1 MIGAYGN
8 YSSRMAE
15 YPEFLNRSRLYHG
28 SSSAASQASDVDDW
42 SSIWRPPLTYKARRR
57 RAAAFRDFVLVTEFS
72 EIEGPVPLLTIPRD
86 TKLDSRRLNDLSV
99 RLMSTDYQSRG
110 GSHSSVAPDVQVF
123 QTNLLP
129 GVHAFANYV
138 TLCDVRARGF
148 VRPLCVAYV
157 TGDELKVPVIFEEL
171 RERILRACDMFKHT
185 NRLWFETELSALL
198 ADFTY
203 TKEEYLKWSS
213 APESSEALNKM
224 IAEDTLHVFGVLS
237 NRDNPAL
244 RSWHDAGN
252 IPMETEEVDDEV
264 PNLSEIACLDEPL
277 RHEEVK
283 ESSASG
289 SDIVDKSDEPLLERR
304 NLVEV
309 ISNVEIEND
318 VLSAVSAGSLQ
329 SSPVFVEFHE
339 ASKLSLPEEA
349 LGKLPTKQLH
359 YSSSSPNLNFP
370 SDDCS
375 LKSETL
381 EIKKVTLAE
390 FADVPKSDEE
400 ALFIKGIPDLKTE
413 IDELKVEMEEPQ
425 RSSPVLDCLEEGN
438 CVPEEASKTR
448 QVMDSVRSS
457 SPGSNPMPDGSLLE
471 SESLH
476 IKDMTSSGS
485 DVNKT
490 LSGNGG
496 IPSVELDIYELS
508 ADSADARKSSLSQ
521 GAFDL
526 PPVKDLVRSSSFTI
540 SNSTSDGCALKKFSS
555 DEHLPAA
562 KKFDFGNDGEIL
574 ERVNLQSLACQ
585 ISECELMLRSLEP
598 SINDADA
605 RARVDR
611 WKRAVYDGKFRCT
624 RLLLQLFL
632 GKDLESKKRSPRLI
646 APTPLK
652 RTFDSIRPFH
662 VLCQWGI
669 LPGIEI
675 LYDVAERYSIPTQ
688 CSKFH
693 KLDSFFRTHVMSEFC
708 LNLDIGMLKCLST
721 VPSVSDGKL
730 DIDVFDPE
738 CVAFIEAW
746 ATSLQCRQVSKFNRR
761 TLTHDIFASEGFFHL
776 APDPRWEMLQSD
788 QDSEVFAEIDKYYV
802 DSGPS
807 SVSSEPPPVSQILC
821 REEKLDNIVA
831 EHVSRAMENLNLG
844 DAGWNL
850 GTFFHLFAGVAYHIL
865 YSLLSGRPV
874 VIAGIE
880 SSESNVVERVRALEA
895 FLPRGS
901 RVLRWHTGIVDSF
914 HVQRYNL
921 IGICV
926 PERLSVM
933 DMMSSANL
941 NRVTVLNTENQHIFG
956 PAYSGSL
963 LENLTHTRA
972 KRAFQSDKAVLSQA
986 YGVLVSVSRK
996 VFLCYALTKEGR
1008 LQLKEVMAALGLDS
1022 CDRQIVKYLLD
1033 KSSCV

>member
-1 MIGAYGN
+1 
-8 YSSRMAE
+8 
-15 YPEFLNRSRLYHG
+15 
-28 SSSAASQASDVDDW
+28 
-42 SSIWRPPLTYKARRR
+42 
-57 RAAAFRDFVLVTEFS
+57 
-72 EIEGPVPLLTIPRD
+72 
-86 TKLDSRRLNDLSV
+86 
-99 RLMSTDYQSRG
+99 
-110 GSHSSVAPDVQVF
+110 
-123 QTNLLP
+123 
-129 GVHAFANYV
+129 
-138 TLCDVRARGF
+138 
-148 VRPLCVAYV
+148 
-157 TGDELKVPVIFEEL
+157 
-171 RERILRACDMFKHT
+171 
-185 NRLWFETELSALL
+185 
-198 ADFTY
+198 
-203 TKEEYLKWSS
+203 
-213 APESSEALNKM
+213 M

-880 SSESNVVERVRALEA
+880 SSESNVVERVVCCTNLQKLAKVGLLMFGWCSDNGSTLTATLMANQNWILWRSQTANQLA
-895 FLPRGS
+895 NFL
-901 RVLRWHTGIVDSF
+901 
-914 HVQRYNL
+914 
-921 IGICV
+921 
-926 PERLSVM
+926 
-933 DMMSSANL
+933 
-941 NRVTVLNTENQHIFG
+941 
-956 PAYSGSL
+956 GSL
-963 LENLTHTRA
+963 LLSSTVSVGSSRAAKSDSSGRILADAVDRAQVLEPENCVTRCLLCGLPTRLVDFLVGAGLRPMAIPSYNHWSNNDDQNLSEAAQFCAKELCETNVVDGQSLMGSDHLVVIKYVPAIGDSKQVLDESETDFFQGGRRTFSMNKMCARTLCQPPPLILDLAEFLTQVKTA
-972 KRAFQSDKAVLSQA
+972 KDNIFRSMNVVLS
-986 YGVLVSVSRK
+986 L
-996 VFLCYALTKEGR
+996 
-1008 LQLKEVMAALGLDS
+1008 LKEN
-1022 CDRQIVKYLLD
+1022 K
-1033 KSSCV
+1033 